1 MQVLFLAAANCGG
14 VSGVKTRGAAIRF
27 SSPFKVFLPVV
38 GDILYLLEK
47 CNFNK
52 LPRCLLY
59 SGNLAS
65 VSKLAEA
72 DTANAILTKVSMR
85 SATDLASVVS
95 TSRELRL
102 SLLLE
107 YH

>member
-1 MQVLFLAAANCGG
+1 MLRHLKN
-14 VSGVKTRGAAIRF
+14 R
-27 SSPFKVFLPVV
+27 
-38 GDILYLLEK
+38 
-47 CNFNK
+47 
-52 LPRCLLY
+52 LPRCLSY
-59 SGNLAS
+59 TRDLAL
-65 VSKLAEA
+65 VSELAEA
-72 DTANAILTKVSMR
+72 DTADTVLTKVSVR